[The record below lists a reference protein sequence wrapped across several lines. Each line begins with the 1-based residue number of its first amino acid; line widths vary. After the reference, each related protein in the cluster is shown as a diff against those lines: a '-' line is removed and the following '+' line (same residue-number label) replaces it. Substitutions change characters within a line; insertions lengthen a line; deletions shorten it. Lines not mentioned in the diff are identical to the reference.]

1 MTTDHTEI
9 CTWSMPLNGQ
19 GIAPTGNAPWQWQIQ
34 TCVGTTTSNFASD
47 TITIANENTIIMG
60 GVFILVFTFFVFVT
74 MFSDLKKYG

>member
-1 MTTDHTEI
+1 MTTNETKI

-19 GIAPTGNAPWQWQIQ
+19 GGSPTGNSPWQWQIE
-34 TCVGTTTSNFASD
+34 TCVSTTTSNFASD